1 MNKFKRAW
9 RFLYGKYDLLSAK
22 KYTTVAGT
30 LVFFLIMSIVPMTF
44 WIVLIFREM
53 PVDTERVLSLPVFNS
68 VKEVFDFIRE
78 EAQNAASGA
87 SVFLLVTSLYSATTL
102 FYQMRKSGEIIY
114 EFPHIRKGL
123 KTRLGAMVLLF
134 LVIALVVITLLV
146 FAMGSLILSR
156 IFTGLWEA
164 AAEYLL
170 LAILAFLLVFF
181 LNMYI
186 CPYRVP
192 PYLFLPSSLLTVGAW
207 ALAIALFAVYLKLGN
222 ISRLYGALTA
232 LIVFLLWLYMLT
244 VCFTS
249 GVIFSSERV
258 KRYLKERGKQE
269 KNSPD
274 GECIK
279 PLVFANGIVDEKKRL
294 GKIKKRN
301 KK

>member
-1 MNKFKRAW
+1 MKRAW

-44 WIVLIFREM
+44 WMMLLLGEM
-53 PVDTERVLSLPVFNS
+53 PLDTERVLSLPVFDS

-123 KTRLGAMVLLF
+123 KTRLGAIVLLF
-134 LVIALVVITLLV
+134 LVIGLVILTVLL
-146 FAMGSLILSR
+146 FAIGSLILSR
-156 IFTGLWEA
+156 LFTGLWESV
-164 AAEYLL
+164 AEYLL
-170 LAILAFLLVFF
+170 LTVLAFLLVFF
-181 LNMYI
+181 LNIYI

-192 PYLFLPSSLLTVGAW
+192 PHLFLLSALLTVAAW
-207 ALAIALFAVYLKLGN
+207 AVAIGGFAVYLKLGN

-232 LIVFLLWLYMLT
+232 LIVFLLWLYILT

-258 KRYLKERGKQE
+258 KRYLKEQGKAQ
-269 KNSPD
+269 
-274 GECIK
+274 
-279 PLVFANGIVDEKKRL
+279 KKQL
-294 GKIKKRN
+294 
-301 KK
+301 

>member
-1 MNKFKRAW
+1 MNKLKRAW

-44 WIVLIFREM
+44 WIVLLLGEM
-53 PVDTERVLSLPVFNS
+53 PVDTERVLSLPVFDS

-87 SVFLLVTSLYSATTL
+87 SLFLLITSLYSATTL

-114 EFPHIRKGL
+114 EFPHVRKGV
-123 KTRLGAMVLLF
+123 KTRLGAIVLLF
-134 LVIALVVITLLV
+134 LVIALVLLTLLL
-146 FAMGSLILSR
+146 FAVGSIILSQ

-164 AAEYLL
+164 VAEYLL

-181 LNMYI
+181 LNIYI
-186 CPYRVP
+186 CPYKVP
-192 PYLFLPSSLLTVGAW
+192 LFLFLPSSLLTVGAW
-207 ALAIALFAVYLKLGN
+207 AVAIGGFAVYLKLGN

-269 KNSPD
+269 KNRLD
-274 GECIK
+274 GERIK
-279 PLVFANGIVDEKKRL
+279 PPVFANGIVNEKKRA
-294 GKIKKRN
+294 GKFKNAKK
-301 KK
+301 K